1 MRARLVR
8 TVIATTAVIATL
20 GLAGCTATDD
30 AAVST
35 QQVRNDAAQ
44 ELAAARQATLVP
56 VASRLELLDRE
67 KQRAE
72 LAGSAAAATDVERR
86 IDAYS
91 DLAASIEAAPSAAQ
105 VRTLVDRAGL
115 ELGPSIDDS
124 AVPTAAPAAAVPA
137 AALGD

>member
-91 DLAASIEAAPSAAQ
+91 DLAAAIEGAPSAEQ

-124 AVPTAAPAAAVPA
+124 AVPTAVPAAAVPA